1 MADQRYERYY
11 GPANKAAFEN
21 WESVKDSRLC
31 GCYYCRSI
39 FPSSE
44 VTENDWVPDLHG
56 RTVLCPRCS
65 IDTVIGDASGIPI
78 QADILE
84 ELHDYWFGDSESGVK
99 PLRCVVSDDCGN
111 LPSRLEHL
119 DAEIITQTDSVR
131 ILSEFIPDF
140 YCFSRLDDERRL
152 MASELRISGTKVLW
166 LPSRLG
172 GDRDAEST
180 ALSDVILLRG
190 GSPTDFLTLEGTAG
204 KLLVQTLGK
213 YGLLYRFRD
222 GDWKTQRLTTGEDVD
237 FDATATWIAA
247 GIIDG
252 IVQMGKAFEELNDED
267 IDILLHEMVR
277 LSVDACR
284 AGAL

>member
-1 MADQRYERYY
+1 MADKRYERYY
-11 GPANKAAFEN
+11 APANKAAFEN
-21 WESVKDSRLC
+21 WESVKNSRLC
-31 GCYYCRSI
+31 GCYYCCGI

-56 RTVLCPRCS
+56 RTVLCPYCS
-65 IDTVIGDASGIPI
+65 IDSVIGDASGIPI
-78 QADILE
+78 QEDILE
-84 ELHDYWFGDSESGVK
+84 ELHDYWFGDSEPGEK
-99 PLRCVVSDDCGN
+99 PLRCVLSDDCGN

-119 DAEIITQTDSVR
+119 EAEIITLTDPGK

-140 YCFSRLDDERRL
+140 YCFGLLDDARRQ
-152 MASELRISGTKVLW
+152 MASELRRSGTKVLW

-190 GSPTDFLTLEGTAG
+190 GSPTDFHTLEGTAG

-213 YGLLYRFRD
+213 FGLLYRFRD
-222 GDWKTQRLTTGEDVD
+222 GSWKTLRLTTGDDVD
-237 FDATATWIAA
+237 FDATSTWIAA

-252 IVQMGKAFEELNDED
+252 IVQVGKDFGELTDED
-267 IDILLHEMVR
+267 IDIILHEMVR

>member
-39 FPSSE
+39 FPPSE

-84 ELHDYWFGDSESGVK
+84 ELHDYWFGDSEPGVK

-119 DAEIITQTDSVR
+119 EAEIITQTDPVR

-140 YCFSRLDDERRL
+140 YCFSHLDDDRRK

-190 GSPTDFLTLEGTAG
+190 GSPTDFQALEGTAG

-222 GDWKTQRLTTGEDVD
+222 GDWKTQRQTTGEDVD

-252 IVQMGKAFEELNDED
+252 IVQVGKAFEELTDED